1 MTDSREIKGTEF
13 DWFATDQEGRV
24 ALFATA
30 GSGPVPTSVLALV
43 EAHGSVGDSLEIE
56 GWGTKSVWDSYA
68 RVGLYAYDWS
78 PSQGLYLRQAEP
90 ATPLAKNVAT
100 AVSSIR
106 NVPRLALLFSQATAI
121 GPEWQDGT

>member
-30 GSGPVPTSVLALV
+30 GAGPVPTSVLALL
-43 EAHGSVGDSLEIE
+43 EAHGLVGDSLEVE
-56 GWGTKSVWDSYA
+56 GWGTQSVWESYA

-78 PSQGLYLRQAEP
+78 DSQGQYLRQAEP
-90 ATPLAKNVAT
+90 AAPLTNNVAT

-106 NVPRLALLFSQATAI
+106 NLPRFALLFSQTTAI
-121 GPEWQDGT
+121 APEWQDGT